1 MRKDKHFEDLQLE
14 FDLYLVDVYLEQLKR
29 CEYLNEVLLWR
40 KRLPLKLRD
49 IVFLKL
55 AIFFFEECRK

>member
-1 MRKDKHFEDLQLE
+1 MRNDKHFEDLQLE

-29 CEYLNEVLLWR
+29 CECLNEVLRWR

-55 AIFFFEECRK
+55 AIFFRQKCGN

>member
-29 CEYLNEVLLWR
+29 CECLNEVLLWR

-49 IVFLKL
+49 IIFLKL